1 VQAIGLEQV
10 AGQLSIRIEH
20 GRGDVDVLHTFFGRG
35 VVLHQFICSSPSNC
49 DYLLQSGWEVGEYL
63 NTLCDYRAKREGAT
77 MKKLLLLVLLASA
90 VSFAQQPGADP
101 AIKAKILTRAE
112 FDALLAT
119 PGRVLLIDV
128 RRPTEIAM
136 NGGFPVYLNIQAADL
151 EKHLAEIP
159 KDKPLILVSN
169 HAHRA
174 GIAADLLESK
184 GFKIAGAIGAQVY
197 ESEGGTLMK
206 YAPEK
211 PATIGEK

>member
-1 VQAIGLEQV
+1 M
-10 AGQLSIRIEH
+10 R
-20 GRGDVDVLHTFFGRG
+20 
-35 VVLHQFICSSPSNC
+35 
-49 DYLLQSGWEVGEYL
+49 
-63 NTLCDYRAKREGAT
+63 
-77 MKKLLLLVLLASA
+77 KLLLLILLASA
-90 VSFAQQPGADP
+90 VSFAQQPSSDP
-101 AIKAKILTRAE
+101 AVKAKILTRAE

-119 PGRVLLIDV
+119 PGRALLIDV

-151 EKHLAEIP
+151 EKHLSEIP
-159 KDKPLILVSN
+159 RDKPLILVSN

-197 ESEGGTLMK
+197 ESEGGTLVK

-211 PATIGEK
+211 SAAAEVTK

>member
-1 VQAIGLEQV
+1 ME
-10 AGQLSIRIEH
+10 
-20 GRGDVDVLHTFFGRG
+20 
-35 VVLHQFICSSPSNC
+35 
-49 DYLLQSGWEVGEYL
+49 
-63 NTLCDYRAKREGAT
+63 NTS
-77 MKKLLLLVLLASA
+77 MKKLVLLILLATA
-90 VSFAQQPGADP
+90 VSFAQQPGP
-101 AIKAKILTRAE
+101 APASKAKIFTRAE

-128 RRPTEIAM
+128 RRPTEIAQ
-136 NGGFPVYLNIQAADL
+136 NGGFPVFLNIQADDL

-159 KDKPLILVSN
+159 KDKPLVLVSN

-197 ESEGGTLMK
+197 ESEGGKLIK

-211 PATIGEK
+211 PATAVEK

>member
-1 VQAIGLEQV
+1 
-10 AGQLSIRIEH
+10 
-20 GRGDVDVLHTFFGRG
+20 
-35 VVLHQFICSSPSNC
+35 
-49 DYLLQSGWEVGEYL
+49 
-63 NTLCDYRAKREGAT
+63 
-77 MKKLLLLVLLASA
+77 MKKLVLLILLASV
-90 VSFAQQPGADP
+90 VSFAQQPGA
-101 AIKAKILTRAE
+101 ATGSKARILTRAE
-112 FDALLAT
+112 FDALLVT

-136 NGGFPVYLNIQAADL
+136 NGGFPVFLNIQADDL

-184 GFKIAGAIGAQVY
+184 GFKIAGAMGAQVY
-197 ESEGGTLMK
+197 ESEGGTLIK

-211 PATIGEK
+211 PAAPVEK

>member
-1 VQAIGLEQV
+1 MRKLI
-10 AGQLSIRIEH
+10 
-20 GRGDVDVLHTFFGRG
+20 
-35 VVLHQFICSSPSNC
+35 
-49 DYLLQSGWEVGEYL
+49 LLI
-63 NTLCDYRAKREGAT
+63 
-77 MKKLLLLVLLASA
+77 LLATA
-90 VSFAQQPGADP
+90 VSFAQQPSAEQ
-101 AIKAKILTRAE
+101 ASKAKILTRAE

-159 KDKPLILVSN
+159 KDKPLVLVSN

-197 ESEGGTLMK
+197 ESQGGTLIK
-206 YAPEK
+206 YELPK
-211 PATIGEK
+211 PAAATEMK